1 MFVVVPLPLL
11 CLPSVTH
18 ALNLTAAPTPLHAQ
32 VWCFIAGRR
41 LARVLPASNSTK
53 TTSTNS
59 DANPMMPTTTTT
71 TPMAPRSSSGV
82 VPRQRRS
89 TSIPAAP
96 TSAPGILQ
104 RNASRRRTSV
114 ATSALLDWRRDGG
127 VHGGGGG
134 GNAAATQVLDATPVH
149 YERYSGG
156 SGDVE
161 MAAEAI
167 RRVHEQSAAA
177 AGAEGF
183 QQAKPGAAA
192 LVSSP
197 TV

>member
-1 MFVVVPLPLL
+1 MLVLPLPLL

-18 ALNLTAAPTPLHAQ
+18 ALNLTAAPTPLHSQ

-41 LARVLPASNSTK
+41 LARVLPASAGSSNSTK
-53 TTSTNS
+53 TNS
-59 DANPMMPTTTTT
+59 DANPMMATTATT

-177 AGAEGF
+177 TGAEGF